1 MASTSKSR
9 FSFIR
14 ICLMPTVSL
23 KQAVIKWIKRGNYCL
38 LLGLWL
44 WKDLI
49 ESNETIAHALR
60 YIIPFGKGYNNP
72 KHERIAAILGECNC
86 PDYVQKMISNAL
98 LKDRTLYSVHFYIG
112 TLEFGYKDR

>member
-1 MASTSKSR
+1 
-9 FSFIR
+9 
-14 ICLMPTVSL
+14 MPTVSL

-60 YIIPFGKGYNNP
+60 YIIPFDKGTIIPN
-72 KHERIAAILGECNC
+72 
-86 PDYVQKMISNAL
+86 V
-98 LKDRTLYSVHFYIG
+98 SVLPLSIRF
-112 TLEFGYKDR
+112 